1 MGSVQLVIRTLP
13 ELPHNAKYR
22 CVFGNSTPIDAT
34 VLENGLSCQTP
45 PVQSRPA
52 IDAQRDHVL
61 VPLSVRSS
69 ETNKDFVSRSFAFFD
84 CSRHSSC
91 RQCVQSNWNCNWC
104 IYDNKCVHNT
114 TSCRNTGSV
123 ITVKSV
129 RAPSYISI
137 QTFKFLIFFCFPFHR
152 PVHTLS
158 NSHNQFFYR
167 IKYRKRL
174 NWKSRIYHDH
184 RVRIPVFC
192 VSLISKVLICRYQHA
207 SNQTNISF
215 ARKHRTR
222 MRPAQTNMKQRSM

>member
-1 MGSVQLVIRTLP
+1 MVLPDKLPINQMGSVQLVIRTLP

-52 IDAQRDHVL
+52 IDPQRDHVL

-129 RAPSYISI
+129 RILRA
-137 QTFKFLIFFCFPFHR
+137 
-152 PVHTLS
+152 
-158 NSHNQFFYR
+158 
-167 IKYRKRL
+167 
-174 NWKSRIYHDH
+174 
-184 RVRIPVFC
+184 RVPH
-192 VSLISKVLICRYQHA
+192 Q
-207 SNQTNISF
+207 
-215 ARKHRTR
+215 
-222 MRPAQTNMKQRSM
+222 P